1 MMITRRVAPNDL
13 EVIVQFI
20 QHLITTGESTS
31 VDCIQRLTAE
41 DRSDLIVG
49 LLNNNLIGYTL
60 ACRFPSLNP
69 DISLI

>member
-49 LLNNNLIGYTL
+49 LLNNNLIGYTGL
-60 ACRFPSLNP
+60 
-69 DISLI
+69 